1 MIAKKIF
8 IFFLVFLIAV
18 SISYSFQAN
27 SSNFKLSTGIVSS
40 GGDIVNSSNYKNYVA
55 TGIIGGVVNS
65 STYKN
70 LLGFFYTWLL
80 ADDQPCTAN
89 NQCEGGF
96 CCSNLCSSSSCPV
109 EAEEEAEAAAAAAA
123 AAGGGGGAVI
133 VTEEERLEELL
144 RTYRINPSSIKV
156 KIALGEKAEEILT
169 FENTGDKVLIT
180 SLKIEGVNKFLTLSD
195 NFFDLEPGKSFVV
208 GMDFIAKT
216 VGNFVGQIIASVYRV
231 EISVPVIF
239 EVISELILFDVKI
252 DIPTAYSEV
261 EQGSELKTQITLLN
275 VGAPRIVDVFVRY
288 VIKDLSGNIVYEE
301 TETFSVEKQI
311 SYSKSFNIHDNLDPG
326 SYVVVVE
333 VMYADSFAVSSQL
346 FKVVEKKAL
355 VDVELITKNT
365 TLMIL
370 LTFILLSIITV
381 LVYRLAYISKRGKR
395 KKK

>member
-8 IFFLVFLIAV
+8 IFFLVFLIAT

-40 GGDIVNSSNYKNYVA
+40 GGDIVNSSSYKNYVA

-70 LLGFFYTWLL
+70 LLGFFYTWIL

-109 EAEEEAEAAAAAAA
+109 EAEEEKAAEAAAAAA
-123 AAGGGGGAVI
+123 AAGGGAGRLI
-133 VTEEERLEELL
+133 VTEEELL

-169 FENTGDKVLIT
+169 FENTGNKVLIT

-195 NFFDLEPGKSFVV
+195 NFFDLEPGKSIGVTL
-208 GMDFIAKT
+208 DFIAKT
-216 VGNFVGQIIASVYRV
+216 VGNFVGQIIASVYEA
-231 EISVPVIF
+231 EISVPIIF
-239 EVISELILFDVKI
+239 EVITDLVLFDVKL

-261 EQGSELKTQITLLN
+261 EPGGELRIQITLLN
-275 VGAPRIVDVFVRY
+275 VGAPGIVDVFVRY
-288 VIKDLSGNIVYEE
+288 VIKDLNGNIVYEE

-311 SYSKSFNIHDNLDPG
+311 SYSKSFNIRDNLDPG

-333 VMYADSFAVSSQL
+333 VTYADSFAVSSQL

-381 LVYRLAYISKRGKR
+381 LVYRLAYISKKGKR
-395 KKK
+395 KEKGR